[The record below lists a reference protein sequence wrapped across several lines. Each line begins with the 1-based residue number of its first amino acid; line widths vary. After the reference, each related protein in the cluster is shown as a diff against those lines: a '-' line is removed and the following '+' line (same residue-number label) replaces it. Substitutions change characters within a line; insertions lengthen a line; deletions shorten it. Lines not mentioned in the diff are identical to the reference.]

1 MLCVVAATP
10 ASAQERLHLPRMSTP
25 IVLDGMPDEE
35 AWAEIEALP
44 VVMYQPVYGGEMT
57 EETQIRVAYDDHYV
71 YVSGALLDRQP
82 DAIRAN
88 SMYRDGYSGDDTFG
102 ILLDT
107 FNDNENALW
116 FFTTPNGTRFDS
128 AVSNDAQSGR
138 GSMNRSWNTYW
149 DVATHRSP
157 KGWFVEIRIPL
168 SSLGFQTNGAETEM
182 GLIVYRYIARR
193 NERHIF
199 PDIRPDWNMAFAK
212 PSLARKVVLSDVTS
226 SRPVYVSPF
235 VVGGLGRRSELN
247 STEIQYLDDTSVTRD
262 VGIDVK
268 YNLTSNLTLDLTANT
283 DFAQAEADN
292 EEVNLTR
299 FSLFFPEKRQF
310 FQERAGLFD
319 FSLGGSNRVFNSRNI
334 GLDEDGNPVR
344 ILGGT
349 RIVGRVGKW
358 DLGIIDMQTDESAD
372 LPYENF
378 GVLRVRRRVLNDYSY
393 AGSIVTSRVG
403 SDGGYN
409 FAYGL
414 DGSVRITGDEYL
426 SLQWVQSFDDVA
438 IDESGVTVLPS
449 SAVRAKW
456 ERRTSKGLAYS
467 TALTRVGSDFAPDL
481 GFQNRTNYFQPRGSI
496 SYGWFSEG
504 NSAFRTISSELQ
516 VFAFLDNDDGNV
528 ESAAIEYEWD
538 FELISGARLGLDV
551 VFEEEDLDEEL
562 ELSSNA
568 WIPPGRYR
576 FVGGDARFRMHD
588 GALLRAN
595 VELSGGKFYDGTLI
609 SVGTSPTWNLS
620 RYVELGGEIELTRL
634 RFPDR
639 NQEFDYAIARLRG
652 QLAFSTK
659 ASISAFIQY
668 SSAADFIRANVRFRM
683 NFREGH
689 DLWLV
694 FNQGTNTDR
703 YRGLPTLPVSD
714 SRAVLIK
721 YTHTF
726 AL

>member
-1 MLCVVAATP
+1 
-10 ASAQERLHLPRMSTP
+10 
-25 IVLDGMPDEE
+25 MPDEE
-35 AWAEIEALP
+35 AWAEIEVLP
-44 VVMYQPVYGGEMT
+44 VVMYQPVYGAEMT
-57 EETQIRVAYDDHYV
+57 EETQIRVAYDDNYV
-71 YVSGALLDRQP
+71 YVSGALLDTQP

-138 GSMNRSWNTYW
+138 RSTNRSWNTYW

-157 KGWFVEIRIPL
+157 KGWFVEFRIPL

-226 SRPVYVSPF
+226 SRPVYISPF
-235 VVGGLGRRSELN
+235 VVGGLGRHSELN
-247 STEIQYLDDTSVTRD
+247 STETQYLDDTSVTRD

-349 RIVGRVGKW
+349 RVVGRVGKW

-414 DGSVRITGDEYL
+414 DGSVRVTGDEYL

-438 IDESGVTVLPS
+438 IDESGVSVLPS
-449 SAVRAKW
+449 SAVRAEW

-467 TALTRVGSDFAPDL
+467 TTLTRVGSDFAPDL

-496 SYGWFSEG
+496 SYGWFSDG
-504 NSAFRTISSELQ
+504 NSSFRTISSELQ
-516 VFAFLDNDDGNV
+516 AFAFLNNDDGRV
-528 ESAAIEYEWD
+528 ESAAVQYEWD
-538 FELISGARLGLDV
+538 FELITGARLSLDLE
-551 VFEEEDLDEEL
+551 FEEEDLDEEL
-562 ELSSNA
+562 ELSDDA
-568 WIPPGRYR
+568 WVPPGRYR
-576 FVGGDARFRMHD
+576 FVSGDARFRMHD

-595 VELSGGKFYDGTLI
+595 VELSGGKFYDGTII

-639 NQEFDYAIARLRG
+639 NQEFDFAIARLRG

-659 ASISAFIQY
+659 ASISAFVQY

-714 SRAVLIK
+714 SRAMLIK